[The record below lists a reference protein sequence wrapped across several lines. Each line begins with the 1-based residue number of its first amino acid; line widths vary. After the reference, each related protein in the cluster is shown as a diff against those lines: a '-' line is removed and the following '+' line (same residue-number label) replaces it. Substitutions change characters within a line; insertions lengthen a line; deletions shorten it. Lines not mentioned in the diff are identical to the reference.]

1 MTSLPTFRLRPLH
14 LFAGAAAASVA
25 LAVAWASH
33 AATEPTS
40 TATEAQS
47 APSRIVVAG
56 AYRGI
61 GAGASGQGRATPAE
75 PTGAR
80 AATRDTPS
88 PTLQTLT
95 AMFDHAAHA
104 SVPPGVADLFSRP
117 TEALGA
123 LCLPSLKHPLRF
135 FCQYSVRELTLAELE
150 ALAIA
155 GNASAAAF
163 WFDSQSYETEPAL
176 RETARQIMVRRAGL
190 GDPAMYANLA
200 GWYRATPDA
209 SDDDRAVALGLDYA
223 AWLSELWGE
232 NDFMSSE
239 LATLSTEECQRAMAV
254 GVQLAARHGWDMK
267 ERAREADNGVRD
279 ALCSP
284 TAKR

>member
-1 MTSLPTFRLRPLH
+1 MTSLPTFRLRPLP
-14 LFAGAAAASVA
+14 LLAGAAAASVA

-33 AATEPTS
+33 AATESTS
-40 TATEAQS
+40 TTTAAQS

-80 AATRDTPS
+80 AATQDTPS

-95 AMFDHAAHA
+95 AMFDRAAHA
-104 SVPPGVADLFSRP
+104 TVPPGVAELFSLP
-117 TEALGA
+117 NEALGA

-163 WFDSQSYETEPAL
+163 WFDSQSYETDLAL
-176 RETARQIMVRRAGL
+176 RETARQIMLRRAGL
-190 GDPAMYANLA
+190 GDPSMYVNLA

-232 NDFMSSE
+232 NEFTSPE
-239 LATLSTEECQRAMAV
+239 LATLATADCQRAMAV

-267 ERAREADNGVRD
+267 ERAREAANGVRD

>member
-1 MTSLPTFRLRPLH
+1 MTSLPTFRLRPLS
-14 LFAGAAAASVA
+14 LLAGAAAASVA

-33 AATEPTS
+33 AAIEPTTTT
-40 TATEAQS
+40 TAAGL

-61 GAGASGQGRATPAE
+61 GADASGRTRATPAE
-75 PTGAR
+75 PTKAR
-80 AATRDTPS
+80 GATRGTPS
-88 PTLQTLT
+88 PTVQTLT
-95 AMFDHAAHA
+95 AMFDRATHATLA
-104 SVPPGVADLFSRP
+104 PGVADLFSRAN
-117 TEALGA
+117 EALGA

-163 WFDSQSYETEPAL
+163 WFDSQSYETDPAL
-176 RETARQIMVRRAGL
+176 RETARQIMLRRAWL
-190 GDPAMYANLA
+190 GDPAMYVNLA

-209 SDDDRAVALGLDYA
+209 SDDDRAVALALDYA

-232 NDFMSSE
+232 NDFTSPE
-239 LATLSTEECQRAMAV
+239 LATLAAADCQRAMAV

-267 ERAREADNGVRD
+267 ERAREASNGVRD
-279 ALCSP
+279 TLC
-284 TAKR
+284 TAVTQR

>member
-1 MTSLPTFRLRPLH
+1 MTPLPTFRLSPLP
-14 LFAGAAAASVA
+14 LLAGAAAASVA

-33 AATEPTS
+33 AATESTS
-40 TATEAQS
+40 TTTGARS

-61 GAGASGQGRATPAE
+61 GADASVRTRATTAE
-75 PTGAR
+75 PTTAR
-80 AATRDTPS
+80 GATRDTPS
-88 PTLQTLT
+88 PTVQTLT
-95 AMFDHAAHA
+95 AMFDRAAHA
-104 SVPPGVADLFSRP
+104 TLAPGVADLFSRP
-117 TEALGA
+117 NEALGA

-163 WFDSQSYETEPAL
+163 WFDSQSYETDPAL

-190 GDPAMYANLA
+190 GDPAMYVNLA

-209 SDDDRAVALGLDYA
+209 GDDDRAMALTTLRGCQTSGARTPLRA
-223 AWLSELWGE
+223 P
-232 NDFMSSE
+232 SS
-239 LATLSTEECQRAMAV
+239 QRSPLRIVSAPW
-254 GVQLAARHGWDMK
+254 R
-267 ERAREADNGVRD
+267 RASISRRG
-279 ALCSP
+279 
-284 TAKR
+284 TAGT

>member
-1 MTSLPTFRLRPLH
+1 MTSLLTVRLRPLP
-14 LFAGAAAASVA
+14 LLAGAAAASVA

-33 AATEPTS
+33 AAIEPTP
-40 TATEAQS
+40 TAAAARP
-47 APSRIVVAG
+47 APSRIVVADANRGHG
-56 AYRGI
+56 ADALGRV
-61 GAGASGQGRATPAE
+61 RATPAE

-80 AATRDTPS
+80 AAARDTRS
-88 PTLQTLT
+88 PTVQTLT
-95 AMFDHAAHA
+95 AMFDRAAHLT
-104 SVPPGVADLFSRP
+104 VPPGVADLFSRP

-135 FCQYSVRELTLAELE
+135 FCQYTVRELTLAELE

-176 RETARQIMVRRAGL
+176 RETARQIMMRRAGL
-190 GDPAMYANLA
+190 GDPAMYVNLA
-200 GWYRATPDA
+200 GWYRAAPDA
-209 SDDDRAVALGLDYA
+209 SDDDRAIALGLDYA

-232 NDFMSSE
+232 NVFTSPE
-239 LATLSTEECQRAMAV
+239 LATLSTEDCQRAMAL

-267 ERAREADNGVRD
+267 ERAREASNGVRD
-279 ALCSP
+279 TLCMAV
-284 TAKR
+284 TQR